1 MDRLRSAKA
10 TFHLFQQHAARVF
23 GSALFRRPNECA
35 IEEGGDVDGNRSSH
49 GVLRK
54 FAYLLSA
61 HGVREGLAALFMIL
75 LARHSTTTYGEF
87 MLALSVGQIILF
99 VTEFGLNQHLV
110 PLLVRKENVRG
121 DILVQVSMLKAMLLA
136 FGCLGML
143 FFVHWQ
149 GYSHALK
156 MLVFVLGI
164 GVGMEALASSF
175 FVAFQ
180 VEGHQGL
187 EGKVRAIGAS
197 LGFGYGLTLLFLGA
211 APLIVA
217 FYKIIETAA
226 NLAGVLCTSA
236 RRASLRFRLPR
247 IRHIWATGRGSIAFT
262 LMAIAAILYNKANI
276 FFLQR
281 FGGPTHVAQYMATWQ
296 MVDGISIL
304 TANLLLKN
312 ILFPLFVKLWETD
325 RVELARL
332 VRNSTEWLL
341 AAALPIMFILFIESD
356 RLIGLIYGPAYGDA
370 VWMQKYLV
378 PTIALGFL
386 HNLAAYLMISMKY
399 ELLLLS
405 FYLGG
410 LAFNIICCAVLIPAN
425 PLLGSVLAIV
435 LTYAVVAAAT
445 VSTCQLRFGLIS
457 KTALSHVAS
466 TATLGGILYL
476 FSRIYL
482 FREASEIL
490 ALLPVLTL
498 ACYRWREFN
507 KSRRTHLC
515 QSLLR

>member
-99 VTEFGLNQHLV
+99 VTEFGLNQYPCLF
-110 PLLVRKENVRG
+110 LARKENVRG

-247 IRHIWATGRGSIAFT
+247 IRHT
-262 LMAIAAILYNKANI
+262 
-276 FFLQR
+276 
-281 FGGPTHVAQYMATWQ
+281 
-296 MVDGISIL
+296 
-304 TANLLLKN
+304 
-312 ILFPLFVKLWETD
+312 
-325 RVELARL
+325 
-332 VRNSTEWLL
+332 
-341 AAALPIMFILFIESD
+341 
-356 RLIGLIYGPAYGDA
+356 
-370 VWMQKYLV
+370 
-378 PTIALGFL
+378 
-386 HNLAAYLMISMKY
+386 
-399 ELLLLS
+399 
-405 FYLGG
+405 
-410 LAFNIICCAVLIPAN
+410 
-425 PLLGSVLAIV
+425 
-435 LTYAVVAAAT
+435 
-445 VSTCQLRFGLIS
+445 
-457 KTALSHVAS
+457 
-466 TATLGGILYL
+466 
-476 FSRIYL
+476 
-482 FREASEIL
+482 
-490 ALLPVLTL
+490 
-498 ACYRWREFN
+498 
-507 KSRRTHLC
+507 
-515 QSLLR
+515 

>member
-1 MDRLRSAKA
+1 MSMDPLRSARPML
-10 TFHLFQQHAARVF
+10 HLFQQHVSRIFA
-23 GSALFRRPNECA
+23 SAFLRGPDEGA
-35 IEEGGDVDGNRSSH
+35 TEEGGDRDSNLSSH
-49 GVLRK
+49 RVLRK

-61 HGVREGLAALFMIL
+61 YWFREGLQALFVIS
-75 LARHSTTTYGEF
+75 LARRNTTTYGEF
-87 MLALSVGQIILF
+87 MLALSVGQILLF
-99 VTEFGLNQHLV
+99 VAEFGLNQHLV
-110 PLLVRKENVRG
+110 PLLTRKENEQG
-121 DILVQVSMLKAMLLA
+121 DILVQVSMLKGMLLA
-136 FGCLGML
+136 CGCLGML

-149 GYSHALK
+149 GYSHGLK
-156 MLVFVLGI
+156 MLVFVLGV

-180 VEGHQGL
+180 VEDHQDL
-187 EGKVRAIGAS
+187 EGKIKAMGAT
-197 LGFGYGLTLLFLGA
+197 LGFGYGLSLLFLGA

-217 FYKIIETAA
+217 FYKIVETAA
-226 NLAGVLCTSA
+226 NLAGVLFTSA
-236 RRASLRFRLPR
+236 KRASLHFRLPR
-247 IRHIWATGRGSIAFT
+247 ISHIWATGRGSIALT
-262 LMAIAAILYNKANI
+262 LMAIAAIVYNKANI

-281 FGGPTHVAQYMATWQ
+281 FGGPTHVAQYSVTWE
-296 MVDGISIL
+296 MVDGISTL
-304 TANLLLKN
+304 TVTLLLKN

-341 AAALPIMFILFIESD
+341 AAALPIMFVLFIESD
-356 RLIGLIYGPAYGDA
+356 RIIALIYGPAYGDA

-378 PTIALGFL
+378 PTIVIGFL
-386 HNLAAYLMISMKY
+386 HNLAAYLMISMKH

-410 LAFNIICCAVLIPAN
+410 LVFNIICCAVFIPAN
-425 PLLGSVLAIV
+425 PLLGSVVAIV
-435 LTYAVVAAAT
+435 LTKAVVAAAT

-457 KTALSHVAS
+457 KTAPFHLIS
-466 TATLGGILYL
+466 TAALGAILYL
-476 FSRIYL
+476 LSRIYL

-507 KSRRTHLC
+507 KSRRVHLC
-515 QSLLR
+515 PR

>member
-1 MDRLRSAKA
+1 MDRLRSTRA

-23 GSALFRRPNECA
+23 GSAFFRRPNECA

-61 HGVREGLAALFMIL
+61 HGVREGLAALFMIS

-110 PLLVRKENVRG
+110 PLLVRKENEQG
-121 DILVQVSMLKAMLLA
+121 DILVQVSMLKGMLLA

-149 GYSHALK
+149 GYSHGLK

-180 VEGHQGL
+180 VEGHQAL
-187 EGKVRAIGAS
+187 EGKIRAMGAT

-226 NLAGVLCTSA
+226 NLAGVLFTSA

-247 IRHIWATGRGSIAFT
+247 IRHIWTTGRGSIAFT

-341 AAALPIMFILFIESD
+341 AAALPIMFVLFIESD

-378 PTIALGFL
+378 PTIASGFL

-425 PLLGSVLAIV
+425 PLLGSVSCNSFDLRSCCRSHCFH
-435 LTYAVVAAAT
+435 LSVA
-445 VSTCQLRFGLIS
+445 LRVDFKNGPVPRCVHS
-457 KTALSHVAS
+457 HPGRNTLSFF
-466 TATLGGILYL
+466 TN
-476 FSRIYL
+476 
-482 FREASEIL
+482 
-490 ALLPVLTL
+490 LPVQRGFRNSGP
-498 ACYRWREFN
+498 A
-507 KSRRTHLC
+507 SRTDSGMLPVA
-515 QSLLR
+515 